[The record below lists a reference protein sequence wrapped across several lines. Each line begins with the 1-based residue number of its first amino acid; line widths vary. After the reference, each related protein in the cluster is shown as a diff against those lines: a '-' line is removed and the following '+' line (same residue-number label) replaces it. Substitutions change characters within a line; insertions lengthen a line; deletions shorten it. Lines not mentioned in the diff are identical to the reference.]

1 MAVAGNSAA
10 RARERFH
17 HLTNYADTLV
27 SFIWDVA
34 DLLRGPYRPPEYRKV
49 MLPMTVLRRLDCVLE
64 STKAKVLEEQKKLK
78 GQNSTLVDKML
89 RRAAKQQFYNTSKFD
104 FAKLLADPEGLAQNL
119 LHYIKAFSPET
130 RALFDNFGFDQQI
143 AKLDKS
149 NRLFKLVQK
158 FSEVDLHPNVVSNLE
173 MGRSFEELVR
183 KFNEAAN
190 EEAGDHF
197 TPREVIRLMVDLIF
211 LPDNDLLR
219 KKGAVR
225 TLYDPAAG
233 TGGMLS
239 EAAKYLRELNPDA
252 TLVISGQDYNAEAY
266 AICGSDMLI
275 KGEEIDKIQY
285 GDSLGDGKTFDAFPD
300 KKFDYMLANPPFGVK
315 WESEEDYVRKE
326 HEKQGYEGRFGAG
339 LPRIND
345 GSFLFL
351 QHMISKMKP
360 YSHAD
365 QTGSRIGIVFNGSP
379 LFTGDAGSGE
389 SNIRKWIIENDW
401 LEGIVALPDQL
412 FYNTGINTYIW
423 IVTNRKT
430 RKRKGKVQLV
440 NAVDLYSKMRKSL
453 GNKRNELTDSHI
465 ADIVRIYGSFVE
477 SEHSKIF
484 DNEDFGYRKITVE
497 RPLRLSFSATPEH
510 LAAFEASRTYEG
522 IATSRKS
529 GKEGKREVE
538 LGQALQVDIL
548 AALRMLPKDQVW
560 MDREKF
566 ASALNKLLKGQSLSI
581 SAPVRKAIFASLNER
596 DEGAAICADVD
607 GNPEPDPELR
617 DTENVP
623 LKEDIHHYFEREVK
637 PHVPDAWIDE
647 SKTKI
652 GYDILFTQLFF
663 RERPLASIHSAFTLI
678 EQQICTLRSSLDNLA
693 DVLGKPDT
701 SAPCSFADVEV
712 PEGWSRSKLGF
723 LATVKARLGW
733 KGLKAEEYVD
743 EGYIFLATPNIKE
756 RAIDFENVNYITHE
770 RYVESP
776 EIMLEVG
783 DVLIAKDGSTLGTC
797 NVVRHLPAP
806 ATVNS
811 SIAVVRPSTSLDSI
825 YLYYL
830 FRSHPFQL
838 LVNRMKGGMGVP
850 HLFQADLRKFEI
862 LLPPKE
868 LQSQI
873 GRYLDA
879 QTAIVSGLYPPA
891 ESLTG
896 ASASVEGLLSQ
907 LQQSLI
913 TAAVTGQLD
922 LREHE
927 RKMEALV

>member
-1 MAVAGNSAA
+1 M
-10 RARERFH
+10 
-17 HLTNYADTLV
+17 TNYSDRLV

-64 STKAKVLEEQKKLK
+64 STKEKVLEEQKRLK
-78 GQNSTLVDKML
+78 GQNATIVDKML
-89 RRAAKQQFYNTSKFD
+89 RRAAKQQFYNTSKYD
-104 FAKLLADPEGLAQNL
+104 FGKLLDDPEGLAQNL

-143 AKLDKS
+143 QKLDKS

-158 FSEVDLHPNVVSNLE
+158 FSDVDLHPETVSNLE

-219 KKGAVR
+219 KKGAIR
-225 TLYDPAAG
+225 TLFDPAAG

-252 TLVISGQDYNAEAY
+252 KLVIFGQDYNSEAY

-275 KGEEIDKIQY
+275 KGEEIDNIQP

-326 HEKQGYEGRFGAG
+326 HQDKGYNGRFGAG

-360 YSHAD
+360 YSHAE

-423 IVTNRKT
+423 IVTNRKD

-440 NAVDLYSKMRKSL
+440 NAVDFYTKMRKSL
-453 GNKRNELTDSHI
+453 GNKRNELSDAQI
-465 ADIVRIYGSFVE
+465 AQIVRVYGDFVE
-477 SEHSKIF
+477 SEVSKIF

-510 LAAFEASRTYEG
+510 LAAFESSRAFEAL
-522 IATSRKS
+522 ATSRKS
-529 GKEGKREVE
+529 GKEGRLEVE
-538 LGQALQVDIL
+538 RGQALQSQLL
-548 AALRMLPKDQVW
+548 AALRALPADVVW
-560 MDREKF
+560 SNRDF
-566 ASALNKLLKGQSLSI
+566 FLSALDNTVKAWSLTI
-581 SAPVRKAIFASLNER
+581 SAPVRKAIVASFSDR
-596 DEGAAICADVD
+596 DEDADVCTD
-607 GNPEPDPELR
+607 AIGDPEPDAELR

-623 LKEDIHHYFEREVK
+623 LKEDIHEYFEREVR
-637 PHVPDAWIDE
+637 PHISDAWIDGD
-647 SKTKI
+647 KTKV
-652 GYDILFTQLFF
+652 GYEIPLTRHFF
-663 RERPLASIHSAFTLI
+663 KYTPPRPLDVI
-678 EQQICTLRSSLDNLA
+678 EAEIRELEGEI
-693 DVLGKPDT
+693 LG
-701 SAPCSFADVEV
+701 
-712 PEGWSRSKLGF
+712 
-723 LATVKARLGW
+723 
-733 KGLKAEEYVD
+733 
-743 EGYIFLATPNIKE
+743 
-756 RAIDFENVNYITHE
+756 
-770 RYVESP
+770 
-776 EIMLEVG
+776 ML
-783 DVLIAKDGSTLGTC
+783 
-797 NVVRHLPAP
+797 
-806 ATVNS
+806 
-811 SIAVVRPSTSLDSI
+811 AVVAT
-825 YLYYL
+825 
-830 FRSHPFQL
+830 
-838 LVNRMKGGMGVP
+838 
-850 HLFQADLRKFEI
+850 
-862 LLPPKE
+862 
-868 LQSQI
+868 
-873 GRYLDA
+873 
-879 QTAIVSGLYPPA
+879 
-891 ESLTG
+891 
-896 ASASVEGLLSQ
+896 
-907 LQQSLI
+907 
-913 TAAVTGQLD
+913 
-922 LREHE
+922 
-927 RKMEALV
+927 